1 MKAVR
6 ELAEVGLGDRAE
18 VGSKAAV
25 LGALLSAGLP
35 VPGGFVVL
43 DPSSS
48 WRGIRPRTALIARS
62 SAPVE
67 DGLAASFAGQFE
79 SIGGLRSTRALL
91 AAVRRVSR
99 PGSRARAYAQRLG
112 LGLPDRIPVLVQ
124 AQVPVA
130 RAGVL
135 FTVDPLGRRPGT
147 FGLGWGKGTAVADGG
162 TGRFL
167 AFDPMTVEATAVP
180 DVVVA
185 RALPQLVDHAFAALA
200 AVSRSTPLDLEWVV
214 DRAGKLWI
222 VQARPVT
229 ALRRCGNATVQKL
242 VSEGWLLVSPRPA
255 SRLAQ
260 SHYLVAAEVDRRA
273 ARYHHAHFERRI
285 EGGWLLA
292 RRVKTA
298 SRAKLDGETSLGF
311 AARFA
316 WRRRRNLAFGL
327 EHLARFLLVSRSA
340 ERWASRLLAS
350 DLRRSSERALQRDL
364 AGALRTY
371 DRVRRVHAALWY
383 PVDLADDLESFER
396 LFDSASRPL
405 TRPRRRSARD
415 RQAAELTLRIRRVHG
430 DANPR
435 WSELAPAER
444 ALVLRHLSCHPY
456 AFGEAAEVQ
465 DLSAW
470 SSWVEQPER
479 WWAQQAGV
487 PGDELSRL
495 ARPPVP
501 AIRQVRGPLVGEALR
516 ALVSPFAP
524 LKDDRVELL
533 ALTAAALRF
542 VLVEVERRAGTRDGD
557 HGWIFELEPREL
569 LSLREDP
576 RLRSLALA
584 RMRERVLAGFCD
596 PTPAPTGLAPPLAE
610 GDLVG
615 TALSG
620 GLATGLARVVHNA
633 DEARRLLRPGE
644 VLVAEEVRPAFT
656 AVLPRACALVCRR
669 GTPLSHA
676 AIVAR
681 ELSIPA
687 VSFEEV
693 SRIHDG
699 ARLQVDGD
707 HGRLRL
713 VSVPAETIATRSP
726 S

>member
-1 MKAVR
+1 MRAAR

-35 VPGGFVVL
+35 VPDGLVVL
-43 DPSSS
+43 DPFS

-79 SIGGLRSTRALL
+79 SIGGLRTRSALL

-124 AQVPVA
+124 TRLPVA

-135 FTVDPLGRRPGT
+135 FTVDPLGQHPGA
-147 FGLGWGKGTAVADGG
+147 FGLGWGAGSAVTDGG
-162 TGRFL
+162 HGQFRT
-167 AFDPMTVEATAVP
+167 FDPLTIEAAAIPDAVL
-180 DVVVA
+180 A
-185 RALPQLVDHAFAALA
+185 RALPELVDHAFAALA
-200 AVSRSTPLDLEWVV
+200 VVSPNAPLDLEWVV

-229 ALRRCGNATVQKL
+229 ALRRCGHATVQQL
-242 VSEGWLLVSPRPA
+242 LSEGWLLVSPRPA

-260 SHYLVAAEVDRRA
+260 SHYLAAAEVDRRA
-273 ARYHHAHFERRI
+273 AAHHHAHFERRV

-298 SRAKLDGETSLGF
+298 SRPKLDARTSLGF

-340 ERWASRLLAS
+340 ERWASRLFAS

-364 AGALRTY
+364 ARALRVY
-371 DRVRRVHAALWY
+371 ERVRRVHAALWY
-383 PVDLADDLESFER
+383 PVDLARDLEAFER
-396 LFDSASRPL
+396 TFGGGGPPL
-405 TRPRRRSARD
+405 PKPFRRSARD
-415 RQAAELTLRIRRVHG
+415 RQAAELTLRIRRAHG
-430 DANPR
+430 ESSPR

-444 ALVLRHLSCHPY
+444 ALVLRHLSRHPY

-465 DLSAW
+465 DLSSW

-479 WWAQQAGV
+479 WWAQQASV
-487 PGDELSRL
+487 PGDELSLL
-495 ARPPVP
+495 ARPPAP
-501 AIRQVRGPLVGEALR
+501 AVRQVRGPLVGEALR
-516 ALVSPFAP
+516 ALVRPFAP

-533 ALTAAALRF
+533 ALAAAALRF

-557 HGWIFELEPREL
+557 RGWVFELEPREL
-569 LSLREDP
+569 LSLRENP
-576 RLRSLALA
+576 RLRSRALA
-584 RMRERVLAGFCD
+584 RMRERMLAGFCD
-596 PTPAPTGLAPPLAE
+596 PAPAPTALAPPLAE

-620 GLATGLARVVHNA
+620 GLATGFARVVHNA

-644 VLVAEEVRPAFT
+644 VLVTEEIRPAFS
-656 AVLPRACALVCRR
+656 AVLPRACALVCRL

-681 ELSIPA
+681 ELSLPA
-687 VSFEEV
+687 VSFEEA
-693 SRIHDG
+693 SRIPDG
-699 ARLQVDGD
+699 AWLQVDGD

-713 VSVPAETIATRSP
+713 MSVPAETIAPGSP